1 MSIPLFVV
9 TAAALAATV
18 TNTETVHDLEAFAG
32 HVVACTEGGLELF
45 SPTGASVRVLTVE
58 DGLPSHFCRALERT
72 GDTLFAAMDEGLVSL
87 DARFQVRP
95 VLDVRWHAL
104 PPAGGANSGEYV
116 ARLGQLAAKLP
127 PSSTYTALSTRF
139 AGTADGRVLELGTAR
154 VWPVPGPVRFLAEE
168 RRGLKVGTSEGA
180 FFIDAGG
187 KLSSGGDMPVGPL
200 AYVRTTDGE
209 VSILGSRGDVRAW
222 RAELPEGPA
231 GQPAGLPTGAT
242 SMSHGSVHD
251 TPAHPV
257 TADSTMRH
265 PPEDATGHHSTQG
278 SAVSHSPD
286 DATMPRSTEG
296 ATVSHSPA
304 SPMMSDPSQGSS
316 WVGTRDSGV
325 YLRSAEGWRRVT
337 PTGQLCGNHITALT
351 RHKGRL
357 VVGTFDRGVC
367 WQKDDGRWQSF
378 RTPALPSNMVLGV
391 TSDGERLY
399 VSTTYGL
406 GLYDGKVWTQVAYG
420 GRNPVALGKLS
431 VLAAVRM
438 DKGVAL
444 VDGRGASIVATGG
457 QPLSLVE
464 RLPVPQGWSEHA
476 SVADGAGRFLWMA
489 SEDRGL
495 LRWDGSRWQRFHDG
509 RDLTDNWVTA
519 IAVDAKGRAIA
530 GTCQDGFSYFDG
542 SRWTRVREAAGLPSR
557 AIVATALVPGGALIG
572 TLLGAAHFDAVSGTV
587 RALPRLADPRVYAIL
602 VEGDSALF
610 GTEGGLSS
618 LKGNA
623 TSAWH

>member
-1 MSIPLFVV
+1 MSIALSVV

-45 SPTGASVRVLTVE
+45 SPTGKPVRVLTVE

-72 GDTLFAAMDEGLVSL
+72 GDRLFAATDEGLVSL

-104 PPAGGANSGEYV
+104 PPADGANTGEYE
-116 ARLGQLAAKLP
+116 ARLGKLAAALP
-127 PSSTYTALSTRF
+127 PGSTYTALSTRF

-154 VWPVPGPVRFLAEE
+154 MWPVPGPVRFLAEG

-180 FFIDAGG
+180 FFIDISG
-187 KLSSGGDMPVGPL
+187 KLASAVDVPVGPL
-200 AYVRTTDGE
+200 EYARTARGE
-209 VSILGSRGDVRAW
+209 VALLGSRGDARTW
-222 RAELPEGPA
+222 NGELPERA
-231 GQPAGLPTGAT
+231 LEQPSELPMGAT
-242 SMSHGSVHD
+242 SMS
-251 TPAHPV
+251 
-257 TADSTMRH
+257 
-265 PPEDATGHHSTQG
+265 
-278 SAVSHSPD
+278 
-286 DATMPRSTEG
+286 G
-296 ATVSHSPA
+296 AA
-304 SPMMSDPSQGSS
+304 

-325 YLRSAEGWRRVT
+325 YLRAAGRWQRVT
-337 PTGQLCGNHITALT
+337 PTGQLCGNHVTALT
-351 RHKGRL
+351 RHRGRL

-367 WQKDDGRWQSF
+367 WQRDDGRWQSF

-391 TSDGERLY
+391 VSDGERLY
-399 VSTTYGL
+399 VATTYGL

-438 DKGVAL
+438 DSGVAL

-457 QPLSLVE
+457 QTLSLVE
-464 RLPVPQGWSEHA
+464 RLPIPEGWSDHPY
-476 SVADGAGRFLWMA
+476 VADGAGRFLWVA

-495 LRWDGSRWQRFHDG
+495 VRWDGSRWQRFHDG

-519 IAVDAKGRAIA
+519 LATDAEGRAIA

-542 SRWTRVREAAGLPSR
+542 SRWTRVRESEALPSR

-572 TLLGAAHFDAVSGTV
+572 TLLGAAHFDATKGVV

-602 VEGDSALF
+602 VEGGSALF
-610 GTEGGLSS
+610 GTEGGLSW
-618 LKGNA
+618 L
-623 TSAWH
+623 AWTEAALES

>member
-1 MSIPLFVV
+1 MSIPLSVV

-45 SPTGASVRVLTVE
+45 SPTGASVRVLTVT
-58 DGLPSHFCRALERT
+58 DGLPSHFCRALERA
-72 GDTLFAAMDEGLVSL
+72 GDTLFAATDEGLVSL

-95 VLDVRWHAL
+95 ALDVRWHTL
-104 PPAGGANSGEYV
+104 PPSGSANSGEYV

-154 VWPVPGPVRFLAEE
+154 MWPVPGPVRFLAEE

-180 FFIDAGG
+180 FFIDADG
-187 KLSSGGDMPVGPL
+187 KLSSAEDVPLGPL
-200 AYVRTTDGE
+200 AYVRAADGE
-209 VSILGSRGDVRAW
+209 VSILGSRGDERAW
-222 RAELPEGPA
+222 NAELPDGPA

-242 SMSHGSVHD
+242 SMTHHGAAD
-251 TPAHPV
+251 ATPGHSV
-257 TADSTMRH
+257 TAGSTRIY
-265 PPEDATGHHSTQG
+265 PPEDAKTL
-278 SAVSHSPD
+278 HSPE
-286 DATMPRSTEG
+286 AS
-296 ATVSHSPA
+296 TVSHSLATSTMSHRPEA
-304 SPMMSDPSQGSS
+304 SMMSDSSQGST
-316 WVGTRDSGV
+316 WVGTRDAGV
-325 YLRSAEGWRRVT
+325 YLRSAGGWRRVT

-431 VLAAVRM
+431 VLATVRM
-438 DKGVAL
+438 DRGVAL

-519 IAVDAKGRAIA
+519 IATDAEGRAIA

-542 SRWTRVREAAGLPSR
+542 SQWTRIRDAEGLPSR

>member
-1 MSIPLFVV
+1 MSIALSVV

-32 HVVACTEGGLELF
+32 QVIACTEGGLEVF
-45 SPTGASVRVLTVE
+45 SPAGASVRVLTVE
-58 DGLPSHFCRALERT
+58 DGLPSHFCRALERS
-72 GDTLFAAMDEGLVSL
+72 GEWLYAATDEGLVAL

-95 VLDVRWHAL
+95 VLDVRWQAL
-104 PPAGGANSGEYV
+104 LSANGVSSAEYE

-127 PSSTYTALSTRF
+127 SGSTYTALSTRF
-139 AGTADGRVLELGTAR
+139 AGTADGRVLELGTER
-154 VWPVPGPVRFLAEE
+154 MWPVPGPVRLLVEE
-168 RRGLKVGTSEGA
+168 SRGLKVGTSEGA

-187 KLSSGGDMPVGPL
+187 KLSSAMDVPVGPL
-200 AYVRTTDGE
+200 EYVRTDAGAVT
-209 VSILGSRGDVRAW
+209 ILGSQGDARTWTDGLTVKGGDAGARK
-222 RAELPEGPA
+222 LPEA
-231 GQPAGLPTGAT
+231 AT
-242 SMSHGSVHD
+242 SMSFVPENAARRGSEGGAAQRV
-251 TPAHPV
+251 V
-257 TADSTMRH
+257 
-265 PPEDATGHHSTQG
+265 ED
-278 SAVSHSPD
+278 
-286 DATMPRSTEG
+286 
-296 ATVSHSPA
+296 SPA
-304 SPMMSDPSQGSS
+304 RRGLTGPAMSHAPEGST

-325 YLRSAEGWRRVT
+325 HVRSGDKWRRVT

-367 WQKDDGRWQSF
+367 WQRDDGRWQTF
-378 RTPALPSNMVLGV
+378 RRPALPSNMVLGI
-391 TSDGERLY
+391 TSDGDRIY
-399 VSTTYGL
+399 VATTYGL
-406 GLYDGKVWTQVAYG
+406 GLYDGKVWTQVAFG

-431 VLAAVRM
+431 VLAAMRV

-457 QPLSLVE
+457 PSLSLVE
-464 RLPVPQGWSEHA
+464 RLPVPEGWSEHA
-476 SVADGAGRFLWMA
+476 YVADGAGRFLWVA

-495 LRWDGSRWQRFHDG
+495 VRWDGSQWQRFHDG

-519 IAVDAKGRAIA
+519 ISADAEGRAVA

-542 SRWTRVREAAGLPSR
+542 TRWTRVRDTEGLPSR

-572 TLLGAAHFDAVSGTV
+572 TLLGAAHFDATSGSV

-618 LKGNA
+618 MNWK
-623 TSAWH
+623 